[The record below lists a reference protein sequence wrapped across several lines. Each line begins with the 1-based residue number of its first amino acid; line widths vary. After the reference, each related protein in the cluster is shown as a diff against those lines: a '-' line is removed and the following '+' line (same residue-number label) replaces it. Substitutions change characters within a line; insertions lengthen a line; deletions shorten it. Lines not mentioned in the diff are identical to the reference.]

1 MAVCGVLRHD
11 GMCWIIVETEP
22 KTIVLHAVT
31 RGAVKDTAGTV
42 QGQGWGWHV
51 AWCLVVLWAKAAYCV
66 L

>member
-1 MAVCGVLRHD
+1 
-11 GMCWIIVETEP
+11 MCWIIVETEP